1 MELQDRLTVQGAEGI
16 DLDVTLAGLSSRT
29 GAAVIDLL
37 IQTVAIMIMTFIAG
51 QFGDAGL
58 AVAVTGAFLVVF
70 GYPVAAETLANGQT
84 VGKRLLGIA
93 VVNKSGTPV
102 TFMASVI
109 RNVLRVIDLLP
120 GTYLVGGVA
129 IFATARNQR
138 VGDMAAGTIV
148 IHRAR
153 AGTHL
158 VGGYPATVVGLGGP
172 GPAGTSVPGSDPGAW
187 VPGTTVAPVLSPE
200 VVGWDVSAVTADEV
214 AAVRSFL
221 VRRHQLNPTHRA
233 NLAQTLAFQI
243 LPKVAGVPLD
253 GGPEYFLERIA
264 AARTG

>member
-1 MELQDRLTVQGAEGI
+1 MELQDRLTVEGAEGL
-16 DLDVTLAGLSSRT
+16 DLDVTLAGLGSRT
-29 GAAVIDLL
+29 GAATVDLVL
-37 IQTVAIMIMTFIAG
+37 QTLAILAIGAIAG
-51 QFGDAGL
+51 LFGDAGT
-58 AVAVTGAFLVVF
+58 AVAVTGIFLVVL
-70 GYPVAAETLANGQT
+70 GYPTAAETLANGQT
-84 VGKRLLGIA
+84 VGKRVLGIA
-93 VVNKSGTPV
+93 VVKADGTPV
-102 TFMASVI
+102 TFLSSLV
-109 RNVLRVIDLLP
+109 RNVVRIVDILP
-120 GTYLVGGVA
+120 GTYLVGAVA
-129 IFATARNQR
+129 IFASSRNQR

-148 IHRAR
+148 VHRVR

-158 VGGYPATVVGLGGP
+158 VGGHSMAAGGGVGQDPAAGGY
-172 GPAGTSVPGSDPGAW
+172 GW

-200 VVGWDVSAVTADEV
+200 VVGWDVSAVTAEEV

-221 VRRHQLNPTHRA
+221 LRRHQLDATHRA

>member
-1 MELQDRLTVQGAEGI
+1 MRGAEGL

-37 IQTVAIMIMTFIAG
+37 IQTVAILVMTFIAG

-70 GYPVAAETLANGQT
+70 GYPIAAETLANGQT
-84 VGKRLLGIA
+84 VGKRLLGLA
-93 VVNKSGTPV
+93 VVGTSGAPV
-102 TFMASVI
+102 TFMASTI
-109 RNVLRVIDLLP
+109 RNVVRIVDLLP

-148 IHRAR
+148 IHRPR

-158 VGGYPATVVGLGGP
+158 VGGHAVGTTG
-172 GPAGTSVPGSDPGAW
+172 AEDPGRAGGSVVAPGGW

-200 VVGWDVSAVTADEV
+200 VVGWDVSAVTAEEV
-214 AAVRSFL
+214 AAVRTFL
-221 VRRHQLNPTHRA
+221 VRRHQLDATHRA

-253 GGPEYFLERIA
+253 GGPEHFLERIA